1 MEIKRFGDQNGK
13 KIMLLHGNLMC
24 WRQFEDVIPL
34 LENTYC
40 VYAVSFDGFDG
51 TGEITYTTAQEQ
63 AHKLEVYIRE
73 NCGGHLNV
81 LFAESLGCGPAILLK
96 ISTGSNRPHD
106 PQRTGISGLRHPE

>member
-1 MEIKRFGDQNGK
+1 MEIKQFGVQKGK

-24 WRQFEDVIPL
+24 WRLFEDVIPL

-73 NCGGHLNV
+73 NCGGYLNV
-81 LFAESLGCGPAILLK
+81 LLPSLLAVARRSC
-96 ISTGSNRPHD
+96 
-106 PQRTGISGLRHPE
+106 